1 MKKLIT
7 GFIACICALVLVS
20 CTSNTPTGKAKAYLE
35 DYKDGNYR
43 EFVDHFHFKKA
54 VTDEDKQGLANML
67 EEKGKKSIEEKGS
80 IESYEITSEEIGED
94 GETATV
100 KSILHYGNGSQEEQN
115 IKLVKIDGQWLGD
128 SGK

>member
-20 CTSNTPTGKAKAYLE
+20 CSSNTPTGKAKAHL
-35 DYKDGNYR
+35 DALKDGNYI
-43 EFVDHFHFKKA
+43 ELVNTLHFKKA

-67 EEKGKKSIEEKGS
+67 EEKGKKSIEEKGC
-80 IESYEITSEEIGED
+80 IKSYEITSEEIGED
-94 GETATV
+94 GETAIV
-100 KSILHYGNGSQEEQN
+100 KSILHYEDGSQEDTD
-115 IKLVKIDGQWLGD
+115 IHLVKIDDQWLVD

>member
-20 CTSNTPTGKAKAYLE
+20 CSSNTPTNKAKAHL
-35 DYKDGNYR
+35 DALKDGNYI
-43 EFVDHFHFKKA
+43 ELVNTLHFKKA

-67 EEKGKKSIEEKGS
+67 EEKGKKSIEEKGN
-80 IESYEITSEEIGED
+80 IKSYEITSEEIGED
-94 GETATV
+94 GETAIV
-100 KSILHYGNGSQEEQN
+100 KSIIHYEDGSQDDRD
-115 IKLVKIDGQWLGD
+115 IHLVKIDGQWLVD

>member
-7 GFIACICALVLVS
+7 GFITCICVLILVS
-20 CTSNTPTGKAKAYLE
+20 CSSNTPTDKAKAYL
-35 DYKDGNYR
+35 DDFKDGNYI
-43 EFVDHFHFKKA
+43 ELVNKLHFKKDL
-54 VTDEDKQGLANML
+54 TDEDKQGLANML

-115 IKLVKIDGQWLGD
+115 IKLVKIDGQWLVD